1 MRRRE
6 WAAWAAFAL
15 AVWIPTM
22 FAWPWWAGGLHSDVP
37 TLRRYGLALASGSLP
52 YRDFPFEYPPLGALA
67 LALPALGGSGSFR
80 TLFGLQQLAA
90 LAVTAWA
97 LTRVV
102 ASHTRGVT
110 AAFTIAGLP
119 LLLGTVAWVHFD
131 LVAVAC
137 TALAAERLLAGRWR
151 ACGLLL
157 GAGALV
163 KLFPLA
169 ALAPACAYLWARTGR
184 RAAIELASCAALV
197 VLGGAGVAALLSPPG
212 ALHVLLYHLERPL
225 EIESVWALALAIG
238 SLLGGDAR
246 VVFSHASVGIQGS
259 GAGLLAGASSTIT
272 LLAVAAT
279 AAAAASA
286 GRRGRNR
293 DSAIFVLAAP
303 LALVAFGKVLSP
315 QFLVWGWPLIA
326 LCWARGR
333 YALAL
338 IGAAA
343 QLLTLVEFP
352 HHFARLAALDP
363 LVILLTLLR
372 DLTLVAFFSG
382 LLYAR
387 RERLAATVPSLRA
400 LAR

>member
-15 AVWIPTM
+15 AVWASTM
-22 FAWPWWAGGLHSDVP
+22 FAGPWWAGGLHSDLP
-37 TLRRYGLALASGSLP
+37 TLRHYGLAFASGSLP
-52 YRDFPFEYPPLGALA
+52 YRDLPFEYPPLGALA
-67 LALPALGGSGSFR
+67 LMLPALGGSGAFR
-80 TLFGLQQLAA
+80 VLFGLEQLAA

-102 ASHTRGVT
+102 GSRTRAVT
-110 AAFTIAGLP
+110 AAFAIAALP

-151 ACGLLL
+151 ACGVML

-169 ALAPACAYLWARTGR
+169 ALVPACAYLWARTSR
-184 RAAIELASCAALV
+184 RAAVELASCAALV
-197 VLGGAGVAALLSPPG
+197 VAAGAAVAALLSPSG
-212 ALHVLLYHLERPL
+212 ALHVLRYHLERPL
-225 EIESVWALALAIG
+225 EIESLWALVLAIAR
-238 SLLGGDAR
+238 LLGGDAN
-246 VVFSHASVGIQGS
+246 VVFSHASVGIEGS
-259 GAGLLAGASSTIT
+259 GAGLLAGVSSAVT
-272 LLAVAAT
+272 LLAVAST
-279 AAAAASA
+279 AASA
-286 GRRGRNR
+286 ASAARSGKDR
-293 DSAIFVLAAP
+293 DSAVFVLAAP

-315 QFLVWGWPLIA
+315 QFLVWGWPLVA
-326 LCWARGR
+326 LCLARGR

-352 HHFARLAALDP
+352 HHFAALAALDLP
-363 LVILLTLLR
+363 AILTTLIR
-372 DLTLVAFFSG
+372 DLVLVAFFSG
-382 LLYAR
+382 LLSAR
-387 RERLAATVPSLRA
+387 RARLAATVPPLRA